1 MTLHELFRANA
12 SEQRGLRLD
21 VAAIIGEE
29 LALADGQESETL
41 YSSTV
46 FDADHFPSET
56 FCAFLSICSVGC
68 WSTADH
74 SCIERLR
81 VPVPFFSL
89 PTSSQFAVRFSL
101 GFLSRYLYSSELTS
115 YHGILQICILG
126 FMHCMPSVAAFPMFG
141 VESPFMQ
148 ASKQSIQCTR
158 VRLCVSTNKLA
169 CLLLLSIFQRL
180 NCDISTDHAGSLAL
194 RPRQGPSPG
203 ARPTGRRA
211 VVLVCWW
218 VWIGL

>member
-1 MTLHELFRANA
+1 MHAKCMTLHELFRANA

-81 VPVPFFSL
+81 VPVPFFL
-89 PTSSQFAVRFSL
+89 CQRRRNL
-101 GFLSRYLYSSELTS
+101 RCGFL
-115 YHGILQICILG
+115 
-126 FMHCMPSVAAFPMFG
+126 
-141 VESPFMQ
+141 
-148 ASKQSIQCTR
+148 
-158 VRLCVSTNKLA
+158 
-169 CLLLLSIFQRL
+169 
-180 NCDISTDHAGSLAL
+180 
-194 RPRQGPSPG
+194 
-203 ARPTGRRA
+203 
-211 VVLVCWW
+211 
-218 VWIGL
+218 

>member
-1 MTLHELFRANA
+1 MHAKCMTLHELFRANA

-74 SCIERLR
+74 SCIERCASL
-81 VPVPFFSL
+81 VPFVL
-89 PTSSQFAVRFSL
+89 CPRRREWLAVFFR
-101 GFLSRYLYSSELTS
+101 
-115 YHGILQICILG
+115 IPI
-126 FMHCMPSVAAFPMFG
+126 
-141 VESPFMQ
+141 
-148 ASKQSIQCTR
+148 
-158 VRLCVSTNKLA
+158 
-169 CLLLLSIFQRL
+169 
-180 NCDISTDHAGSLAL
+180 
-194 RPRQGPSPG
+194 
-203 ARPTGRRA
+203 
-211 VVLVCWW
+211 
-218 VWIGL
+218 